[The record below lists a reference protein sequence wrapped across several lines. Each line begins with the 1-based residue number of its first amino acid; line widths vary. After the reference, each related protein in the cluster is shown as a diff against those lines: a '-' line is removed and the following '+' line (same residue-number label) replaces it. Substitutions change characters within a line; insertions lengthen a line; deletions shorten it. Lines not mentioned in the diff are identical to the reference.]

1 MRFPWQWVQLR
12 AGRCLWVPGTLLK
25 GRGCTGEAQ
34 REQLVC
40 KAVVSAGLGSAFRAA
55 AGKGWSRGAHCWG
68 ELLAGARLWLQASS
82 SSGTGTTITVDA
94 VASAHSLCFAVLVQL
109 VVYLVT
115 EKCLVRLGWA
125 STQLMQDFWT
135 AGCRLCRWWRHWM
148 VLGGS
153 GGGKRMQLGFPE
165 HLGVG
170 KFKKITPT
178 ALR

>member
-1 MRFPWQWVQLR
+1 MRFPWQWVQLC

-125 STQLMQDFWT
+125 STQLMQDF
-135 AGCRLCRWWRHWM
+135 
-148 VLGGS
+148 
-153 GGGKRMQLGFPE
+153 
-165 HLGVG
+165 
-170 KFKKITPT
+170 
-178 ALR
+178 